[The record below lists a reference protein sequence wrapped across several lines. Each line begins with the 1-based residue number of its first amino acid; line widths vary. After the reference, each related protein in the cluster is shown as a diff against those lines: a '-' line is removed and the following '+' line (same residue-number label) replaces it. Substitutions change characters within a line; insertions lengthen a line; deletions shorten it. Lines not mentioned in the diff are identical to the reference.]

1 MQPPP
6 WQPPVE
12 LSQQEEKIVKKIKKA
27 KLFIF
32 LRKHRHELFDEGFQQ
47 ELAGLYKEAER
58 GQPPVA
64 PAMLALALILE
75 AYTGVSDDE
84 VIEATLMDRRWQLV
98 LDCVDT
104 EFLKTNSPVH
114 LQNGSQDVPLP
125 ALLTTEP
132 RASVKKRNG

>member
-6 WQPPVE
+6 WHPPVE

-27 KLFIF
+27 KLFVF
-32 LRKHRHELFDEGFQQ
+32 LRQHQHELFDEGFQQ

-84 VIEATLMDRRWQLV
+84 VIEATVMDRSFQLV
-98 LDCVDT
+98 LDCLDT
-104 EFLKTNSPVH
+104 EQAPW
-114 LQNGSQDVPLP
+114 SQGDAGGLS
-125 ALLTTEP
+125 AT
-132 RASVKKRNG
+132 AH